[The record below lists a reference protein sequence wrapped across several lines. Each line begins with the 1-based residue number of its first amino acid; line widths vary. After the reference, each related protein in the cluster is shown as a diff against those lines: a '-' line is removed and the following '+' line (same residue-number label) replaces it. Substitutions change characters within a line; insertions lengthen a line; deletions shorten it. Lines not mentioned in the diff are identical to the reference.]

1 MLINKDRILQL
12 LFGCI
17 EIIPNQKLE
26 LKNLKKFQEFLEK
39 LSAFKNV
46 LLTEIN
52 ISTYLHFIYF
62 FNYQPLLITF
72 IYVLKFN
79 ILIKIYMLVKL
90 YN

>member
-1 MLINKDRILQL
+1 M
-12 LFGCI
+12 
-17 EIIPNQKLE
+17 E

-52 ISTYLHFIYF
+52 KSTYLHFIYF

-90 YN
+90 YKYP